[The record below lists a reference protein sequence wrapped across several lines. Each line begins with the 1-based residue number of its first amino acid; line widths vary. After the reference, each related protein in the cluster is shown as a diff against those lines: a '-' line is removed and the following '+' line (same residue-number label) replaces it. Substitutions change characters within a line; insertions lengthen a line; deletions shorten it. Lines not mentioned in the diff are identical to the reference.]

1 MQRTFRKHS
10 KTSRAQH
17 GPHSGSS
24 GCLFY
29 LKFIS
34 FSFRLFSVPACL
46 AVAVAVA
53 VSASPQLLSFMLCL
67 VLFCFV
73 LFYFV
78 PLPLLLPLPAS
89 HLTWRGFYLSLGI
102 YLILIKRNW
111 LPDRNGGAW
120 GVARWPWQEVWRVG
134 EEAKVSQ
141 LLLEYVDSS
150 GAFKLTHS
158 PVALQ
163 LQGFAH
169 WTNVCSARPLPLP
182 FPPSSYACFIDP
194 LYQRRHTRN
203 FALFIFHFEGEFS
216 AN

>member
-1 MQRTFRKHS
+1 MPFLFKIYIIFVS
-10 KTSRAQH
+10 FVLC
-17 GPHSGSS
+17 SS
-24 GCLFY
+24 LSCRSCCCCCV
-29 LKFIS
+29 S
-34 FSFRLFSVPACL
+34 FS
-46 AVAVAVA
+46 
-53 VSASPQLLSFMLCL
+53 SAPQFHVVFCSL
-67 VLFCFV
+67 LFCFV

-120 GVARWPWQEVWRVG
+120 GVARRPWQEVWRVG
-134 EEAKVSQ
+134 EEAKVTQ

-182 FPPSSYACFIDP
+182 LPFPPSSYACFIDP

>member
-1 MQRTFRKHS
+1 MQRTFGKHS

-34 FSFRLFSVPACL
+34 FSFRLFSVPACF

-53 VSASPQLLSFMLCL
+53 VSASPQLLSFMLCF

-111 LPDRNGGAW
+111 LPDRNGGRGTLAMA
-120 GVARWPWQEVWRVG
+120 GSVACWRG
-134 EEAKVSQ
+134 GK
-141 LLLEYVDSS
+141 
-150 GAFKLTHS
+150 
-158 PVALQ
+158 
-163 LQGFAH
+163 
-169 WTNVCSARPLPLP
+169 
-182 FPPSSYACFIDP
+182 SYATFTWICWFKRS
-194 LYQRRHTRN
+194 L
-203 FALFIFHFEGEFS
+203 
-216 AN
+216 